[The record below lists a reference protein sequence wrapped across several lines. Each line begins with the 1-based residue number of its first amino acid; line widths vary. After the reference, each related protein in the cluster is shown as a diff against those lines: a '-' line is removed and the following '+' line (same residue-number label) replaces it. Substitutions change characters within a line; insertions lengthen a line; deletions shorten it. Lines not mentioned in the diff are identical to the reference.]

1 MYERR
6 IWLMYYSPHRER
18 GAVGIQLIQSH
29 ALNMLKVGKTLKA
42 FKVLSPGKS

>member
-1 MYERR
+1 MADV
-6 IWLMYYSPHRER
+6 LLSPTVR
-18 GAVGIQLIQSH
+18 GGEAGGRIQLIQSH